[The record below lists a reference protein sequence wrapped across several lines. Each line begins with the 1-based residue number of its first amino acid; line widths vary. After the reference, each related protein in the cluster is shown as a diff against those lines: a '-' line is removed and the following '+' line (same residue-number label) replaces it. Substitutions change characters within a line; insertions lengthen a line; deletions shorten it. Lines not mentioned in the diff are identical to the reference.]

1 MPIIPATIRSLIEK
15 QLMQIKSI
23 DPHAVLATLMSNNT
37 TKNRR
42 EETDQDDQRLRLD
55 IWDMPGSTLS
65 SGITHQVR
73 LSSGNLKPFSH
84 VFCFIKD
91 LSIITSDLFIS
102 IRSNERFASTIRLE

>member
-1 MPIIPATIRSLIEK
+1 MPIIPPTIRSLIEK
-15 QLMQIKSI
+15 QLVQIKSI
-23 DPHAVLATLMSNNT
+23 DPHAVLATLMNNNT

-73 LSSGNLKPFSH
+73 LSSGNSKLCH
-84 VFCFIKD
+84 IMLFIPD